1 MRNKFKYIIITVSFL
16 VIPSK
21 VNAISYNETLNN
33 ISSLINFNAVIQSGA
48 VMNNPANTN
57 NFNIIII
64 GMIIIILILVGA
76 AMFASKK

>member
-1 MRNKFKYIIITVSFL
+1 MKSKFKYIIAIVSFL
-16 VIPSK
+16 IVPQKS
-21 VNAISYNETLNN
+21 NAITYSETLNN
-33 ISSLINFNAVIQSGA
+33 ISSLTNFNAVIQSGA

-64 GMIIIILILVGA
+64 GMIVIILILVGA

>member
-1 MRNKFKYIIITVSFL
+1 MRNKFKYIIMSLAFFG
-16 VIPSK
+16 IPQK
-21 VNAISYNETLNN
+21 ANAISYNETLND
-33 ISSLINFNAVIQSGA
+33 ISSLTNFNAVIQSGA

-64 GMIIIILILVGA
+64 GMIVIILILVGA